1 MSGMQMFWL
10 LKFFSHANA
19 QVNNVI
25 RQNLKSLIKA
35 KYHGLCKDSITIP
48 TSVLFGDNLLE
59 RLREMG
65 QVVWVSCNPTTPA
78 RRCWMPMDKNLE
90 QASPECKELYAKHKR
105 PTNIPCLQ
113 KVNMDEELLDVIIT
127 HWAWRHD
134 FTLRRLNN
142 AFVHAAIVSCEMLQL
157 KMHREVMTSVKT
169 SLILQPSP

>member
-1 MSGMQMFWL
+1 MFWL

-65 QVVWVSCNPTTPA
+65 QVV
-78 RRCWMPMDKNLE
+78 
-90 QASPECKELYAKHKR
+90 
-105 PTNIPCLQ
+105 
-113 KVNMDEELLDVIIT
+113 
-127 HWAWRHD
+127 
-134 FTLRRLNN
+134 
-142 AFVHAAIVSCEMLQL
+142 
-157 KMHREVMTSVKT
+157 
-169 SLILQPSP
+169 